1 MILSD
6 CRNNAITGIIHKIF
20 TLLQEVRL
28 SNQKNMENITE
39 GIEKLRAV
47 SEEAESIGKLQL
59 ESGTRAR
66 MVADSSED
74 TVEHG
79 KQVLTMIRQ
88 MQDLLKNTLTQ
99 ANQIVQE
106 SATQKEVT
114 GDVQESFHQVNDVSG
129 SLMSISGMDG
139 QQ

>member
-1 MILSD
+1 
-6 CRNNAITGIIHKIF
+6 
-20 TLLQEVRL
+20 
-28 SNQKNMENITE
+28 
-39 GIEKLRAV
+39 
-47 SEEAESIGKLQL
+47 
-59 ESGTRAR
+59 
-66 MVADSSED
+66 
-74 TVEHG
+74 
-79 KQVLTMIRQ
+79 MIRQ